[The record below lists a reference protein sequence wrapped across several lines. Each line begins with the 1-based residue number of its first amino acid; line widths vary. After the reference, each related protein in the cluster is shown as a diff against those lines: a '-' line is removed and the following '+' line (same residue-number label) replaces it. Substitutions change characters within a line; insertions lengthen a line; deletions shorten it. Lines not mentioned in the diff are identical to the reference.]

1 MWAYSLKASG
11 IRTIDGRIIG
21 DDDAFAE
28 PGLGAGWTWENLAY
42 GFGTAIGALQ
52 YNENQVVVSVAPG
65 AVGSAPT
72 VTVTPPYHGMVVETT
87 ASTVPAGSN
96 TTIDV
101 ARLPGS
107 KVLRVVG
114 DIAADSKPVNIT
126 ASVENPTELY
136 VRALKAALER
146 QGITITGKAVDIDDV
161 KPQAG
166 ENRRLLLVDYSPP
179 LREIID
185 VCLKWS
191 RNEYAETLLR
201 IVAPRGKPLTAQDAL
216 DVMRRQLEEWGIPR
230 TYVVP
235 ADGSGLSRQDYVT
248 AHGLTTLLTYLW
260 MDPKHADIFRSTLPV
275 AGESGTLAERMK
287 GTPLE
292 GRVWAKTGTLSNVRS
307 LSGYLLTRMGEPIV
321 FSMLSN
327 NFQVPTSPIDAAMEE
342 ALLRAFELPRSQ

>member
-1 MWAYSLKASG
+1 MWASTLKASG
-11 IRTIDGRIIG
+11 IRTINGNIIG

-28 PGLGAGWTWENLAY
+28 PGLGAGWTWENLVY

-65 AVGSAPT
+65 AVGGKPT
-72 VTVTPPYHGMVVETT
+72 VTIAPPYHGLIVETA
-87 ASTVPAGSN
+87 ASTTPAGSE

-114 DIAADSKPVNIT
+114 NIAADAKPANIT

-136 VRALKAALER
+136 VHALKTALER
-146 QGITITGKAVDIDDV
+146 QGITVTGTAMDIDD
-161 KPQAG
+161 AG
-166 ENRRLLLVDYSPP
+166 PRASSHRRLLLVDYSPP

-201 IVAPRGKPLTAQDAL
+201 VVAPPGKPLTAEDAL
-216 DVMRRQLEEWGIPR
+216 DVMRKQLEAWSIPH
-230 TYVVP
+230 TYIVP

-275 AGESGTLAERMK
+275 AGKSGTLAERMK
-287 GTPLE
+287 GTPLQ

-307 LSGYLLTRMGEPIV
+307 LSGYLLTRAGEPIV
-321 FSMLSN
+321 FAMLSN
-327 NFQVPTSPIDAAMEE
+327 NFQVPTAQVDAAMEE
-342 ALLRAFELPRSQ
+342 ALLRVFELTRSE